1 MATNLLATLEQ
12 LSAQS
17 SAAHTFLSVYLDW
30 TPDGNGRRP
39 ALQLLEQE
47 LDTIGA
53 QLAGE
58 ADRRPGFEAD
68 RQRVKNYVNTE
79 APKDAR
85 GLAIFACN
93 ATGTWITVPLQ
104 APVETQIAMD
114 WYPHTFQLARL
125 IDEHANCAVVLADGQ
140 EARIL
145 VVGLDRLEQVGETE
159 AAEKIKRFDQGGT
172 AQMLFQ
178 RRTDNLIKAHI
189 KDLAAQLEQVIRQY
203 DAQHVIIAGNDAIKG
218 MVMDAL
224 TEPIKQR
231 LLDYIHLDPA
241 ANMKTVM
248 ETIEPLL
255 RQAESQQEADD
266 LAELEKQVTAKGGL
280 GALGLAD
287 TTMALSKG
295 QVSKLLMLES
305 FGGPGG
311 QCPNC
316 GMLRAGQRNKCPYDG
331 AELLPVDLREAFT
344 ARAIQQS
351 ADLQVIAQNECLA
364 QYGGVGALLRYR
376 DDEQANVVG

>member
-1 MATNLLATLEQ
+1 
-12 LSAQS
+12 
-17 SAAHTFLSVYLDW
+17 VYLDW

-53 QLAGE
+53 QLAGDTE
-58 ADRRPGFEAD
+58 RRPGFEAD
-68 RQRVKNYVNTE
+68 RQRINDYVNQD
-79 APKDAR
+79 APKNAR
-85 GLAIFACN
+85 GLAIFACD
-93 ATGTWITVPLQ
+93 AIGTWITIPLQ
-104 APVETQIAMD
+104 APVQTHIAMD
-114 WYPHTFQLARL
+114 RYPHTFQLARL
-125 IDEHANCAVVLADGQ
+125 IDEHANCAVVLADAQ

-145 VVGLDRLEQVGETE
+145 VVGLDRPEQVGETE
-159 AAEKIKRFDQGGT
+159 AAEKIKRFDQGGQ

-178 RRTDNLIKAHI
+178 RRTDNLIKAHT
-189 KDLAAQLEQVIRQY
+189 KDLAAQLDQVIRQY
-203 DAQHVIIAGNDAIKG
+203 DAQHVIIAGNDSIKG
-218 MVMDAL
+218 MVMDSL

-231 LLDYIHLDPA
+231 LIDYIHLDPTS
-241 ANMKTVM
+241 NMKTVM

-255 RQAESQQEADD
+255 RQAELQQEADD

-280 GALGLAD
+280 GTLGLAD

-295 QVSKLLMLES
+295 QVSKLLMIES

-311 QCPNC
+311 ECPNC

-344 ARAIQQS
+344 ARTIQQS
-351 ADLQVIAQNECLA
+351 AELQVIAQNDYLA
-364 QYGGVGALLRYR
+364 QHDGVGALLRYR
-376 DDEQANVVG
+376 DDEQANVVGA